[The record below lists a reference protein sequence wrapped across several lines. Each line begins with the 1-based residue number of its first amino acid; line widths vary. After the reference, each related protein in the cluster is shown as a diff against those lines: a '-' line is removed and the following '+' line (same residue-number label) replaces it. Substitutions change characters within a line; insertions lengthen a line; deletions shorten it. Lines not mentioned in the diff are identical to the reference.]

1 MTSAPGL
8 PRFPWALLRFWLT
21 RTLWV
26 WGLIALLIFLI
37 QIAICGIAHDNERVK
52 AYLELLNVMPS
63 FFKSLIGGE
72 SLQVDNIGAFIGIG
86 YQAPQVFLLIMLYAV
101 GVPTGL
107 LAGEV
112 QQGRMELI
120 LSRVV
125 TRTQVYACATLI
137 TLVGMFAL
145 VGVMF
150 LGTVAGTWL
159 FDFREQVELY
169 PFFKVAMNGGL
180 LSSMVGGFVLMC
192 AAIFSRRVMAVGY
205 ASGVLVVLYI
215 VSALSEWWPVMEPLG
230 PWTPFY
236 YVDGPRIFNEPGW
249 PWDHIA
255 VLAGLLVIFVA
266 VGGAV
271 WRRRDLPL

>member
-1 MTSAPGL
+1 MTPSLAH
-8 PRFPWALLRFWLT
+8 PRFPWALLRFWIG

-26 WGLIALLIFLI
+26 WCLIALAIFLI
-37 QIAICGIAHDNERVK
+37 QIAVCGIAHDNERVQ
-52 AYLELLNVMPS
+52 AYLELLEVMPS
-63 FFKSLIGGE
+63 FIKSAIGGE
-72 SLQVDNIGAFIGIG
+72 ELQIGNVSAFIGIG

-125 TRTQVYACATLI
+125 TRTQVYVCATAI

-145 VGVMF
+145 VLVMF
-150 LGTVAGTWL
+150 LGTVAGVWL
-159 FDFREQVELY
+159 YEFEEEVRLY

-180 LSSMVGGFVLMC
+180 LSSSVGGFALMC
-192 AAIFSRRVMAVGY
+192 AAMFSRRVMAVSY
-205 ASGVLVVLYI
+205 TSGVLVVLY
-215 VSALSEWWPVMEPLG
+215 VSSALSEWWPMMEPLA

-236 YVDGPRIFNEPGW
+236 YVDGPRLFNEPGW
-249 PWDHIA
+249 PWGDIF
-255 VLAGLLVIFVA
+255 VLTSLLVVTVVI
-266 VGGAV
+266 GAV
-271 WRRRDLPL
+271 AWRRRDLPL